1 MTDTMVDTPAHS
13 AVRERGATL
22 LDQVQPRSPQ
32 VAEWKAALAE
42 YRFSAAPEHPD
53 DPFVWLTCILAL
65 DAVNRGN
72 YGVGSVIVR
81 DGRVLAEGNNRLL
94 QPYMRTDHHAEMVAL
109 DAFEDAHQGLED
121 MEGFILYSSLE
132 CCPMCTTRLI
142 NAGIRT
148 VLYAAE
154 DLDCGMVHMIHNLP
168 PFWNRMLATRVPRQH
183 WGRPAC
189 APRLVQWAAD
199 IFWSTETEL
208 SETVRRR

>member
-1 MTDTMVDTPAHS
+1 MSNTMLDAPAHA
-13 AVRERGATL
+13 AVRERGAAL
-22 LDQVQPRSPQ
+22 LDGIEPRGEQ
-32 VAEWKAALAE
+32 VARWKEALAG
-42 YRFSAAPEHPD
+42 YAFSASPEHPD

-72 YGVGSVIVR
+72 YGVGSVIVK
-81 DGRVLAEGNNRLL
+81 DGRVLSEGSNRLL
-94 QPYMRTDHHAEMVAL
+94 RPYMRTDHHAEMVAL
-109 DAFEDAHQGLED
+109 DGFEDAHPGLRD
-121 MEGFILYSSLE
+121 MEGFVLYSSLE

-168 PFWNRMLATRVPRQH
+168 PFWNRMLATREPGQH

-189 APRLVQWAAD
+189 TPQLIEWAGD
-199 IFWSTETEL
+199 IFWSTEAEL
-208 SETVRRR
+208 SEQVRRR